1 MENEY
6 LKQDNKKLDDE
17 NIAVKELL
25 ILYPL
30 VLSFISR
37 AEAMEKRLRVD
48 LTKYQDENVASH
60 EELIMK
66 QDEL

>member
-1 MENEY
+1 MEN
-6 LKQDNKKLDDE
+6 
-17 NIAVKELL
+17 
-25 ILYPL
+25 
-30 VLSFISR
+30 
-37 AEAMEKRLRVD
+37 RLRVD